1 MFSIVIPTY
10 NNFKSLELCLNSIK
24 KNSKYNHEI
33 ILHVNDGEDG
43 SLNYAKKK
51 ILSILIQK

>member
-10 NNFKSLELCLNSIK
+10 NNFKYLELCLNSIK

-51 ILSILIQK
+51 KY